1 MINIAVNGFGRIGR
15 SIVKLLLA
23 SNLYDI
29 VAINSHDSNT
39 KRMAYLFKYDS
50 THGVYHKEVEH
61 NKDHII
67 VNGKEIKTLFENN
80 IHALNWR
87 ELNIDIVIECSG
99 SFNDFESAKMH
110 ICSGA
115 KRVVIS
121 APSTANV
128 LTVVMGVN
136 DHLVDKHFDSVVS
149 NASCTTNCL
158 ALMLK
163 VLHDEYTV
171 VKGFFSTI
179 HAYTRDQ
186 KIVDSTHNDL
196 RRTRAAAVS
205 IIPTSTGAAKNIDK
219 VIPKL
224 KGKIGG
230 SSYRVPVLDGSIVD
244 LVVETGKE
252 IPGRENIN
260 SLFKYNAEEK
270 MKGILEYIE
279 DPIVSVDIIGNTHS
293 CIIDSELTSMID
305 SNFIKVCG
313 WYDNEWGYA
322 NRCVELVEK
331 VSKTL

>member
-50 THGVYHKEVEH
+50 THGVYHKEVEY

-67 VNGKEIKTLFENN
+67 VGGKEIKTLFENN

-87 ELNIDIVIECSG
+87 ELNVDIVIECSG
-99 SFNDFESAKMH
+99 SFNDCESAKKH
-110 ICSGA
+110 IYSGA

-121 APSTANV
+121 APSTEDV

-136 DHLVDKHFDSVVS
+136 DHLVDKHLTSVVS

-244 LVVETGKE
+244 LVVETGKK
-252 IPGRENIN
+252 ITGRENVN
-260 SLFKYNAEEK
+260 SLFKYFAEEK
-270 MKGILEYIE
+270 MKGVLEYIE

-293 CIIDSELTSMID
+293 CIFDSELTSMID
-305 SNFIKVCG
+305 SNFVKVCG

-322 NRCVELVEK
+322 SRCVELVEK

>member
-15 SIVKLLLA
+15 SVVKLLSS
-23 SNLYDI
+23 SNLYDV

-50 THGVYHKEVEH
+50 THGVFHKEVEY

-67 VNGKEIKTLFENN
+67 IGGKEIKTLFENN
-80 IHALNWR
+80 IDALNWR
-87 ELNIDIVIECSG
+87 ELNVDIVIECSG
-99 SFNDFESAKMH
+99 SFNDCEAAKKH
-110 ICSGA
+110 IYSGA
-115 KRVVIS
+115 KKVVIS
-121 APSTANV
+121 APSTEDV
-128 LTVVMGVN
+128 LTVVMGAN
-136 DHLVDKHFDSVVS
+136 DHLIDKHSASIVS

-171 VKGFFSTI
+171 IKGFFSTI

-186 KIVDSTHNDL
+186 KLVDSTHNDL

-219 VIPKL
+219 VIPTL

-230 SSYRVPVLDGSIVD
+230 SAYRVPVLDGSIVD
-244 LVVETGKE
+244 LVVETDKKIIE
-252 IPGRENIN
+252 RENVN
-260 SLFKYNAEEK
+260 SLFKHYAEGK
-270 MKGILEYIE
+270 MKGVLEYVE
-279 DPIVSVDIIGNTHS
+279 DPIVSTDIVGNTHS
-293 CIIDSELTSMID
+293 CIFDSDLTSMID
-305 SNFIKVCG
+305 SNFVKICG

-322 NRCVELVEK
+322 SRCVELVDK
-331 VSKTL
+331 IAKTL

>member
-15 SIVKLLLA
+15 SIVKLLLS

-67 VNGKEIKTLFENN
+67 VGGKEIKTLFENN

-87 ELNIDIVIECSG
+87 ELNVDIVIECSG
-99 SFNDFESAKMH
+99 SFNDCESAKKH
-110 ICSGA
+110 IYSGA

-121 APSTANV
+121 APSTEDV

-136 DHLVDKHFDSVVS
+136 DHLVDKHLTSVIS

-219 VIPKL
+219 VIPRL

-230 SSYRVPVLDGSIVD
+230 SAYRVPVLDGSIVD
-244 LVVETGKE
+244 LVVETGKK
-252 IPGRENIN
+252 ITGRENVN
-260 SLFKYNAEEK
+260 SLFKYFAEEK
-270 MKGILEYIE
+270 MKGVLEYIE

-293 CIIDSELTSMID
+293 CIFDSELTSMID
-305 SNFIKVCG
+305 SNFVKVCG

-322 NRCVELVEK
+322 SRCVELVEK